1 MKKYIPL
8 LLFALLLGDCSSV
21 PVTGRRQLNLVSDSD
36 VISSSF
42 QQYETYIKSAPISAD
57 KNATAMVVRVGKNIA
72 SAVERYFNE
81 RGMSSQLDG
90 YKWEFNLVK
99 DATPN
104 AFCMPGGKIV
114 VYEGILPYTQ
124 DDAGLAVVLGH
135 EVAHAVAKHSNE
147 RMSQQM
153 LVSAGGQAVGV
164 ATNNMSA
171 MMQSAIGA
179 LYGLG
184 TQYGAIL
191 PFSRTHEMEA
201 DHMGLI
207 FMAMAGYDPNKAINF
222 WQRMSQSG
230 GQKPPE
236 FMSTH
241 PSDDTR
247 ITKIQSWMPEAMQY
261 YKSTGNKGNTP
272 NTPKNTNT
280 NNQWSF

>member
-8 LLFALLLGDCSSV
+8 MLFALLLCDCSSV

-36 VISSSF
+36 VITSSF

-99 DATPN
+99 DAAPN

-153 LVSAGGQAVGV
+153 VVSAGSQAVGV

-184 TQYGAIL
+184 TQYAAIL

-222 WQRMSQSG
+222 WQRMSQSA
-230 GQKPPE
+230 GQKTPE
-236 FMSTH
+236 FLSTH
-241 PSDDTR
+241 PSDETR
-247 ITKIQSWMPEAMQY
+247 ITKIQ
-261 YKSTGNKGNTP
+261 
-272 NTPKNTNT
+272 
-280 NNQWSF
+280 